1 MLHKSSADL
10 FTNFLI
16 YKFPHYIYDM
26 SATILI
32 VDDNKKRT
40 EKLETIIGAL
50 PFTVITTDNEEKAF
64 DIMIYT
70 EVSVLLFD
78 YSLVGSNVKDF
89 MARIKSDPS
98 TEDTFVIAV
107 VDDKHS
113 FKEALQSYK
122 VGIVD
127 YIEKPFDANMVKSII
142 QVFVKLY
149 QKTKKVKHL
158 LNNILPQE
166 IALELEEKGK
176 VKPKRYGLS
185 TVLFTDFV
193 AFSYHTKQMSPV
205 ELVNTLDTYFAAFD
219 KIIKKY
225 NLEKIKTIGD
235 AYMCVSG
242 VPEKRKENPILAL
255 LAAYEINQ
263 FMENLKLKNNQFGK
277 KSWYLRIGL
286 HSGPLVAGVIG
297 KSKFAYD
304 VWGDTV
310 NIASRMCSSA
320 EPGKV
325 NISGETYKNIKA
337 YFDCTFRGELE
348 AKNIGLMGM
357 YHVDK
362 IKKEFSVG
370 GLGLKPNKD
379 FMQAAGLIFIQYP
392 RLIDYMITRMTKEL
406 NKNLFYHGVHHTLDV
421 ISAVERISK
430 EEGINDD
437 QHLLLNTAALFHDS
451 GYIFTYHHNEE
462 IGIKMARKILPD
474 YGYTPN
480 QIHIISGI
488 IRTTKVRSKP
498 KTSLQMIMR
507 DADYDYLGRKDY
519 TQIAATLYRELMA
532 QGFKFSK
539 EEWIKRQISFLEKHE
554 YYTDYA
560 KANRQPQKIAN
571 LASLIRA
578 LNK

>member
-1 MLHKSSADL
+1 
-10 FTNFLI
+10 
-16 YKFPHYIYDM
+16 M
-26 SATILI
+26 SAAILI

-40 EKLETIIGAL
+40 QKLETIIGAL

-205 ELVNTLDTYFAAFD
+205 ELVNTLDHYFAAFD

-320 EPGKV
+320 EPGKD
-325 NISGETYKNIKA
+325 G
-337 YFDCTFRGELE
+337 
-348 AKNIGLMGM
+348 
-357 YHVDK
+357 
-362 IKKEFSVG
+362 
-370 GLGLKPNKD
+370 
-379 FMQAAGLIFIQYP
+379 
-392 RLIDYMITRMTKEL
+392 
-406 NKNLFYHGVHHTLDV
+406 HGP
-421 ISAVERISK
+421 
-430 EEGINDD
+430 EG
-437 QHLLLNTAALFHDS
+437 QH
-451 GYIFTYHHNEE
+451 
-462 IGIKMARKILPD
+462 
-474 YGYTPN
+474 
-480 QIHIISGI
+480 
-488 IRTTKVRSKP
+488 
-498 KTSLQMIMR
+498 
-507 DADYDYLGRKDY
+507 
-519 TQIAATLYRELMA
+519 
-532 QGFKFSK
+532 
-539 EEWIKRQISFLEKHE
+539 
-554 YYTDYA
+554 
-560 KANRQPQKIAN
+560 
-571 LASLIRA
+571 
-578 LNK
+578 